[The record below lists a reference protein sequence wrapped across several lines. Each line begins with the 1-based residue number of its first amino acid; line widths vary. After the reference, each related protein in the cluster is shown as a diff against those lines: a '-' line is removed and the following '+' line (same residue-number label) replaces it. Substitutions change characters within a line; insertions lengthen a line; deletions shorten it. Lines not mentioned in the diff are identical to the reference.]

1 MTPSNSVQYE
11 NFELTARPIPLAS
24 GKWTTEVRIRRNAVV
39 KPFTASN
46 EFDTED
52 EAILRSLNFGR
63 QIIDGKIPEF
73 AAANVLP

>member
-1 MTPSNSVQYE
+1 MTLSNSIQYE
-11 NFELTARPIPLAS
+11 NFELTAHPIPLAS
-24 GKWTTEVRIRRNAVV
+24 GKWTTEVRIRRNEVV

-63 QIIDGKIPEF
+63 QIIDGTMPEF
-73 AAANVLP
+73 AAVNVLP